1 VKRFVMSLMVV
12 VGALLSAC
20 TEEENSLPRAGLS
33 GTFDVALVAGRQL
46 SESQREADLLFV
58 TSADRNELRVLD
70 LTADA
75 VSRGYVRAPNP
86 LEALSV
92 PVLPRPQALTRD
104 MRYAAEGSAEGSEV
118 GGSYLFAR
126 SNGSAAISVVASN
139 RDFLREVLRLN
150 DPSVPGEDRQLP
162 RQLLL
167 STGPVTAF
175 AARGNEDGSSTL
187 YYASREVTGAQLW
200 EVRVPAPQALVEGTE
215 TVQGGALA
223 VTLPPNVVVSS
234 LIVLPQSGQLALA
247 TRGAVGTTGQV
258 FTLTLPGG
266 TLTPLNFGGSQVLQL
281 ATHPKVTYAVNIK
294 KLVEDPP
301 NSGQQKEVI
310 VPEGKVTMEAGTRIY
325 GVLDPASCGG
335 VRFPCPSGVLA
346 VDAASG
352 QLSKDFSTSTPDDL
366 KNPNPLYEMLP
377 LTAGLGVPMGLTLA
391 TNTELALTGRLALVG
406 IVPLSNGEI
415 LVFDALGLRQLDVD
429 TDDAPSAGV
438 TFVNP
443 VGSVGISGDVTVDTA
458 ALTAGVTTNERY
470 QLTYQAILPRMS
482 DVKRTGGG
490 FVVPY
495 EPIAGRGPAVQ
506 PGDFIILRNATEVCA
521 TELVVAT
528 VQPPVAPATQAVLTT
543 NTPIPEA
550 CANFPNFL
558 VRAGGSQPLVISSST
573 AEYLARVGPGDTYT
587 GTGPYFFHP
596 DDYSG
601 ATEGVAVRFTVASRF
616 TEVTPERGNIFVVTT
631 QSQFLPYTLLVD
643 TSIRELSFFTL
654 PGSVVEAKVGITNYA
669 YIAYP
674 SADGLLQMD
683 LDVVVPTVLNSRGVF
698 PFL

>member
-1 VKRFVMSLMVV
+1 MKRFVMSLMVV

-20 TEEENSLPRAGLS
+20 TEEPDSLPTAGLS

-104 MRYAAEGSAEGSEV
+104 MRYNAEGSEV

-150 DPSVPGEDRQLP
+150 DPSVPGEGRQLP

-187 YYASREVTGAQLW
+187 YYASREVTGARLW

-215 TVQGGALA
+215 TVQGGALVVA
-223 VTLPPNVVVSS
+223 LPPDVVVSS
-234 LIVLPQSGQLALA
+234 LLVLPQSGQLALA

-266 TLTPLNFGGSQVLQL
+266 TLTALNFGGSQVLQL
-281 ATHPKVTYAVNIK
+281 ATHGRVSYQLGTDAPIQT
-294 KLVEDPP
+294 LP
-301 NSGQQKEVI
+301 
-310 VPEGKVTMEAGTRIY
+310 AGARIF

-346 VDAASG
+346 VEAATG
-352 QLSKDFSTSTPDDL
+352 TVARDFSARDPLDTTRG
-366 KNPNPLYEMLP
+366 LYEMLP
-377 LTAGLGVPMGLTLA
+377 ITAGLGVPMGLTLA
-391 TNTELALTGRLALVG
+391 SNTELALTGRLALVG

-429 TDDAPSAGV
+429 TDDVPSATV

-443 VGSVGISGDVTVDTA
+443 VGSVGIAGDITVDTA
-458 ALTAGVTTNERY
+458 ALTSGVTTNERY
-470 QLTYQAILPRMS
+470 QLTYQGILPRMS
-482 DVKRTGGG
+482 NETAKG

-495 EPIAGRGPAVQ
+495 APFPGRGPVVQ
-506 PGDFIILRNATEVCA
+506 PGDFIVLRTATEVCA
-521 TELVVAT
+521 TDLVVAT
-528 VQPPVAPATQAVLTT
+528 VQPPVSPATQAVLTT
-543 NTPIPEA
+543 NTPIPPE
-550 CANFPNFL
+550 CADFSIFTNFL

-573 AEYLARVGPGDTYT
+573 AEYLGRVGPGDPYT
-587 GTGPYFFHP
+587 ATGPYFFHP
-596 DDYSG
+596 DNYTG
-601 ATEGVAVRFTVASRF
+601 ATQGVAVRFTVASRF
-616 TEVTPERGNIFVVTT
+616 TEVTPERGNAFLVTT

-643 TSIRELSFFTL
+643 TSIPDLSFFTL

>member
-12 VGALLSAC
+12 VGALLSGC
-20 TEEENSLPRAGLS
+20 TEEEDSLPTAGLS

-70 LTADA
+70 ITAEA
-75 VSRGYVRAPNP
+75 LSRGYVRAPNP
-86 LEALSV
+86 LEALSI

-104 MRYAAEGSAEGSEV
+104 MRYDAEGSEL

-126 SNGSAAISVVASN
+126 SNGSAGISVVASN
-139 RDFLREVLRLN
+139 RDFLRELLRLN
-150 DPSVPGEDRQLP
+150 DPSVPGKDRLLP

-187 YYASREVTGAQLW
+187 YYASREVTGARLW
-200 EVRVPAPQALVEGTE
+200 EVRVPAPQALVDGSE

-223 VTLPPNVVVSS
+223 VTLPPNVVVNS
-234 LIVLPQSGQLALA
+234 LLVMPQSGQLALA

-294 KLVEDPP
+294 ELVEDPP

-310 VPEGKVTMEAGTRIY
+310 VPKGRVTMAAGTRIY
-325 GVLDPASCGG
+325 GVIDPASCGG

-346 VDAASG
+346 VDVASG
-352 QLSKDFSTSTPDDL
+352 QVSKDFSTSTPDDL

-377 LTAGLGVPMGLTLA
+377 ITAGLGVPMGLTLA
-391 TNTELALTGRLALVG
+391 TDTKLTLTSRLAMVG

-415 LVFDALGLRQLDVD
+415 LVFDALALRPIDVNPGAKPIS
-429 TDDAPSAGV
+429 TV

-443 VGSVGISGDVTVDTA
+443 VGSVATADVSVDTM
-458 ALTAGVTTNERY
+458 TDGVTTNERY
-470 QLTYQAILPRMS
+470 QLTYQAILPRLS
-482 DVKRTGGG
+482 NVPRAAGDG

-495 EPIAGRGPAVQ
+495 EPIAGRGPVVQ

-543 NTPIPEA
+543 NIPIPPE
-550 CANFPNFL
+550 CADFPNFL
-558 VRAGGSQPLVISSST
+558 VRAGGSQPLVISSGT
-573 AEYLARVGPGDTYT
+573 AEYLGRLGPGDSYT
-587 GTGPYFFHP
+587 ATGPYFFHP

-601 ATEGVAVRFTVASRF
+601 ATQGVAVRFIVASRF
-616 TEVTPERGNIFVVTT
+616 TNVAPQRGNIFVVTT
-631 QSQFLPYTLLVD
+631 QSNFIPYSLLVD
-643 TSIRELSFFTL
+643 TTLGELSFFTL
-654 PGSVVEAKVGITNYA
+654 PGSVVVAKVGSDNYA

-674 SADGLLQMD
+674 SADGILQMD
-683 LDVVVPTVLNSRGVF
+683 LNVVVPTALNSRGVF

>member
-1 VKRFVMSLMVV
+1 MKRFVMSLMVV

-46 SESQREADLLFV
+46 SESQRESDLLFV

-104 MRYAAEGSAEGSEV
+104 MRYDAEGSEV

-150 DPSVPGEDRQLP
+150 DPSVPGEGRQLP

-187 YYASREVTGAQLW
+187 YYATREVTGPPQLW

-223 VTLPPNVVVSS
+223 VTLPPDVIVSS
-234 LIVLPQSGQLALA
+234 LLVLPQSGRLALS

-266 TLTPLNFGGSQVLQL
+266 TLTALNFGGSQVLQL
-281 ATHPKVTYAVNIK
+281 ATHGRVSYQLGTDTPIQT
-294 KLVEDPP
+294 L
-301 NSGQQKEVI
+301 
-310 VPEGKVTMEAGTRIY
+310 PEGARIF

-346 VDAASG
+346 VDAATG
-352 QLSKDFSTSTPDDL
+352 AVAKDFSARDPLDPTRG
-366 KNPNPLYEMLP
+366 LYEMLP
-377 LTAGLGVPMGLTLA
+377 LTAGLGVPMSLTLA
-391 TNTELALTGRLALVG
+391 SNTELALTGRLALVG

-429 TDDAPSAGV
+429 TDDTPSAAV
-438 TFVNP
+438 TFINP
-443 VGSVGISGDVTVDTA
+443 LGSVGIAGDITVDTA

-470 QLTYQAILPRMS
+470 QLTYQAILPRLS
-482 DVKRTGGG
+482 NVERTGGG

-506 PGDFIILRNATEVCA
+506 AGDFIILRTGTQACA

-543 NTPIPEA
+543 NTPIPAE
-550 CANFPNFL
+550 CADFPNFL

-573 AEYLARVGPGDTYT
+573 AEYLGRVGPGDTYT
-587 GTGPYFFHP
+587 ATGPYFFHP
-596 DDYSG
+596 DEYTG
-601 ATEGVAVRFTVASRF
+601 ATQGVAMRFTVASQF
-616 TEVTPERGNIFVVTT
+616 TEVTPERGNLFVVTT
-631 QSQFLPYTLLVD
+631 QSQFLPYTLQVD
-643 TSIRELSFFTL
+643 TTIPDLSFFTL